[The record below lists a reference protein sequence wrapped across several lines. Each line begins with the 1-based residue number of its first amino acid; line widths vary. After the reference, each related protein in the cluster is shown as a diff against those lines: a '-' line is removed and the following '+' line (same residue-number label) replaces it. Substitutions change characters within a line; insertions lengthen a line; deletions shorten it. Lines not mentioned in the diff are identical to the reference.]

1 MFSKVLIVLAT
12 ASAAFATVFVTA
24 PVAATSYTGGQPA
37 VVNWQDDGNS
47 PSLAQFGPA
56 KISIYA
62 GNAQQQTL
70 LQTLNPNV
78 DVSQVSTINFT
89 PDPTIG
95 PNSSEYFIRF
105 ESLSLPD
112 ATQPQFP
119 ALAFSAKFQLT
130 SMTGVFTADVLSQIA
145 GQSTAPLASQTTTVA
160 AATTPAASTT
170 AATNKPATSGTT
182 SAKPTTTSKAS
193 GALSVRAG
201 WATALLG
208 VFVGVTMF

>member
-1 MFSKVLIVLAT
+1 MFCKALVVLAT

-37 VVNWQDDGNS
+37 VVTWQDDGHT
-47 PSLAQFGPA
+47 PSLAQFGPS

-62 GNAQQQTL
+62 GNAQQQTS
-70 LQTLNPNV
+70 LQTLNASI
-78 DVSQVSTINFT
+78 DVSQVSTLNFT

-95 PNSSEYFIRF
+95 PVSSEYFIRF
-105 ESLSLPD
+105 ESLSLKD

-119 ALAFSAKFQLT
+119 ALAFSAKFHLDG
-130 SMTGVFTADVLSQIA
+130 MTGVFTADVLSQIA

-160 AATTPAASTT
+160 AATTAAATTTGTSKPAA
-170 AATNKPATSGTT
+170 SGTT
-182 SAKPTTTSKAS
+182 SAKATSTSKAS
-193 GALSVRAG
+193 GALSVHAS

-208 VFVGVTMF
+208 ALVGVTMF